1 MRFSI
6 GACALIWAMTA
17 TASPKIAVESPLTLG
32 QAIAHVLEGN
42 PQLKAAEFDIQ
53 AAVARIRQQGQTTPW
68 EFGVVLENLAGTGQS
83 SGIND
88 LETTLSLGRV
98 LELGDKARLRGEVA
112 QFELGILRHEQ
123 DAKRMDLLTEAA
135 RRFLTIV
142 RVQAERELS
151 QERVELMQRTLK
163 AVEKRFRAGK
173 TPSAERSRA
182 QINLVQAELALEE
195 TDHLLANGR
204 RQLSILWGELVP
216 DFGSA
221 QADLFRLDA
230 VPEYAMLEQRIENNP
245 ALARLATVK
254 RLADSRLQLAR
265 ARRQNNLELRAGV
278 RHLNASDDLGLT
290 LSLRVPLGSATRAQP
305 YVDEAESLFQREPLL
320 AENQHLAL
328 RATLFE
334 LHQELLHARDRYTA
348 YQERI
353 IPAAEKALRDYSQ
366 GYAAGRYSLL
376 ELTSAQEILLDA
388 RNEYLSAAAEHH
400 MFGVE
405 IVRLTGARYTT
416 GASQ

>member
-6 GACALIWAMTA
+6 GACALIWAVTA
-17 TASPKIAVESPLTLG
+17 TAAPKMTVETPLTLG
-32 QAIAHVLEGN
+32 QAIAHVLEN
-42 PQLKAAEFDIQ
+42 NTQLQ
-53 AAVARIRQQGQTTPW
+53 AAGFDTQAAAARIRQQSQSTPW
-68 EFGVVLENLAGTGQS
+68 KFGVELENLAGTGQV
-83 SGIND
+83 SGIRD

-98 LELGDKARLRGEVA
+98 LEMGDKARLRGEVA
-112 QFELGILRHEQ
+112 RFELGILRHEQ
-123 DAKRMDLLTEAA
+123 DAQRMDLLTEAA

-151 QERVELMQRTLK
+151 QERVELMKRTLR
-163 AVEKRFRAGK
+163 AVEKRFRIGK
-173 TPSAERSRA
+173 APSAERSRA
-182 QINLVQAELALEE
+182 QINLAQAELALEE

-204 RQLSILWGELVP
+204 RQLSVLWGELIP

-221 QADLFRLDA
+221 QANLFSLDA
-230 VPEYAMLEQRIENNP
+230 EPEYAMLEQRIVNNP
-245 ALARLATVK
+245 ALARLATKK
-254 RLADSRLQLAR
+254 RLADARVQLAR
-265 ARRQNNLELRAGV
+265 ARRQTDLDLRAGV
-278 RHLNASDDLGLT
+278 RHLNANDDFGFT

-334 LHQELLHARDRYTA
+334 LHQELLHARDRFTA

-353 IPAAEKALRDYSQ
+353 IPAAEKALRDYSK

-388 RNEYLSAAAEHH
+388 RNEYLAAAVDHH
-400 MFGVE
+400 KVGVE
-405 IVRLTGARYTT
+405 IVRLTGATYTI